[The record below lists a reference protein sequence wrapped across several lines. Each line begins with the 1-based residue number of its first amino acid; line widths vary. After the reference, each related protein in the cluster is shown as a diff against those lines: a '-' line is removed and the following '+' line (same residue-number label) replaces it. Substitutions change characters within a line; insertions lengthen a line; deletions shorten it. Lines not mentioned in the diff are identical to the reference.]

1 MRNVTR
7 GFLALSVLLWLMA
20 APSGTAAPQ
29 QGQLSPNDGTVDSG
43 VPCGQEPDDADQVAA
58 VRALADEQC
67 DCDSATNHGKYVNCV
82 AKVAEEAVAEGELR
96 EECQDTV
103 VSCAAQSTCG
113 VEGAVT
119 CCRTDATGNTTCSIK
134 RTAAACKAPSGG
146 SAFVGSTPSCCDAC
160 GAPGSTTTTTT
171 TPAATTT
178 TGAATTTTT
187 GGATTTTTTPA
198 QTQCC
203 VQSSATGAFDTC
215 MLLTPAECSAQGG
228 QDAGPGSCSPN
239 PCPPG
244 ATTTTA
250 PVETTTTTAPVETTT
265 TTAPAET
272 TTTTAPVETTTTTA
286 PAETTTTEAVTTT
299 TELPTTTTTAPGSP
313 SGAFLDRPEA
323 LR

>member
-43 VPCGQEPDDADQVAA
+43 EPCGQEPDDADQVAA

-82 AKVAEEAVAEGELR
+82 AMVAEEAVAEGELR

-103 VSCAAQSTCG
+103 VSCAEQSTSG
-113 VEGAVT
+113 FEGAVA

-160 GAPGSTTTTTT
+160 GAPGSTTTTTAT
-171 TPAATTT
+171 FPPTTT
-178 TGAATTTTT
+178 RP
-187 GGATTTTTTPA
+187 GATTTTTTPG

-203 VQSSATGAFDTC
+203 VQSSAGGAFDTC
-215 MLLTPAECSAQGG
+215 TLLTPAQCSAQGG
-228 QDAGPGSCSPN
+228 QDVGPGSCSPK

-244 ATTTTA
+244 V
-250 PVETTTTTAPVETTT
+250 PIP
-265 TTAPAET
+265 
-272 TTTTAPVETTTTTA
+272 TTTTA

>member
-20 APSGTAAPQ
+20 APSGTAAPH

-43 VPCGQEPDDADQVAA
+43 EPCGQEPDDADQVAA

-82 AKVAEEAVAEGELR
+82 AMVAEEAVAEGELR

-113 VEGAVT
+113 FEGAVA

-187 GGATTTTTTPA
+187 GGATTTTTPA